1 MPDETH
7 THDEVHVVV
16 VDDYLDAARSMADAL
31 ELDGYEV
38 RIAGNGR
45 QALEMIESNP
55 PHCVILDINM
65 PVMDGCEL
73 AEKLRS
79 TYGGDMVLIA
89 VTGHGDESQRV
100 ARTIPLVDHFLKK
113 PVDPVVV
120 RRLLPPAHG

>member
-1 MPDETH
+1 MPDPSVSP
-7 THDEVHVVV
+7 DEVHVVV

-38 RIAGNGR
+38 RIAADGR
-45 QALEMIESNP
+45 QALELIRANP

-73 AEKLRS
+73 AEELRS